1 MNFSDIDILDD
12 EELFDF
18 VDKLNVPDFEDFKVF
33 IRNSDLDF
41 LSKRILIL
49 RLNEYF
55 YNISDDF

>member
-41 LSKRILIL
+41 
-49 RLNEYF
+49 
-55 YNISDDF
+55 